1 MTTRLRNR
9 IEAVAAKAG
18 IGAADASSALFFV
31 KGYGEDA
38 KVFLRSQGHVIG
50 DRDRIVRFIPAA
62 DGKPVVTPLVDLTA
76 KYGRAA

>member
-18 IGAADASSALFFV
+18 IGAADAAGTVYFV

-38 KVFLRSQGHVIG
+38 SAFLRSQGRVVG
-50 DRDRIVRFIPAA
+50 DRDRIVHFVPAA
-62 DGKPVVTPLVDLTA
+62 DGRPVTMPLVVL
-76 KYGRAA
+76 KYGQAA